1 MNLAMN
7 QDQEKH
13 DTQNIVPLGSD
24 EIRSIL
30 KSQSES
36 VFEDKNISNNSNF
49 VKKSLIDI
57 ALDFETRQNI
67 KVNKEDEIIDEAPEN
82 NKNFHKE
89 NDVPSVKQ
97 NTDEAMLD
105 ENKESD
111 NTKDIQ
117 AETEQPN
124 NEVDLNTNS
133 DTKINEPTEDIQSE
147 KLAQDVSHTDIA
159 SNTQKQQEEIKA
171 DTKAD
176 EIIKTD
182 KETQQA
188 LDSVRDAVSQSMNKS
203 ENENT
208 NTLEENNELPNNES
222 DTISNDLEDFKNILS
237 SLPTLAEEAIYE
249 IFQNK
254 ILEISHDLAGYQ
266 IDKMPEKYEKKIKSF
281 LKNINCYQE
290 KITVEVNDKDF
301 EALSKIKNFNINENK
316 KFFVSNKEL
325 SRGDIILNCDGM
337 RYSEKSNYSG

>member
-7 QDQEKH
+7 QEQENH

-57 ALDFETRQNI
+57 ALDFESKQNI
-67 KVNKEDEIIDEAPEN
+67 KENEIIDDVSEN
-82 NKNFHKE
+82 NKNLNEE
-89 NDVPSVKQ
+89 NDVPS
-97 NTDEAMLD
+97 DEQKTEQAMLV

-147 KLAQDVSHTDIA
+147 KLAQDVSHTDGR
-159 SNTQKQQEEIKA
+159 K
-171 DTKAD
+171 
-176 EIIKTD
+176 
-182 KETQQA
+182 
-188 LDSVRDAVSQSMNKS
+188 
-203 ENENT
+203 
-208 NTLEENNELPNNES
+208 
-222 DTISNDLEDFKNILS
+222 
-237 SLPTLAEEAIYE
+237 
-249 IFQNK
+249 
-254 ILEISHDLAGYQ
+254 
-266 IDKMPEKYEKKIKSF
+266 
-281 LKNINCYQE
+281 
-290 KITVEVNDKDF
+290 
-301 EALSKIKNFNINENK
+301 
-316 KFFVSNKEL
+316 
-325 SRGDIILNCDGM
+325 
-337 RYSEKSNYSG
+337 